1 MTARFYLLQSEYSGI
16 KETTLYILELGL
28 ELRGAVMPK
37 MNGMKP
43 NSKRVTY
50 SRLLEVIFS
59 EALVQP
65 ILS

>member
-1 MTARFYLLQSEYSGI
+1 MIARSYLLQSEYSGI

-50 SRLLEVIFS
+50 SRLLEVIFN